1 MAFNFIINLRF
12 NKEKNENQYLNG
24 TNSDPNREFW
34 GVEQIV
40 IEDQES

>member
-24 TNSDPNREFW
+24 TNSESNREFW
-34 GVEQIV
+34 GVKQIV